1 MKKKIILGVVALF
14 LLIQLFQIDT
24 DNPPIDS
31 SLDFITVTN
40 PPEQIRTILKTACYD
55 CHSNETK
62 YPWYSRIAPVS
73 WWIRDHIDEAR
84 DELNFSEWGTYDLK
98 RSNHKL
104 EEMGEKVEEDEM
116 PLTSYTLAHS
126 ESRLTE
132 DQREALINW
141 AKSQMKLEE
150 DEGS

>member
-14 LLIQLFQIDT
+14 LLIQLFQIDS

-104 EEMGEKVEEDEM
+104 EEMGEEVEEDEM